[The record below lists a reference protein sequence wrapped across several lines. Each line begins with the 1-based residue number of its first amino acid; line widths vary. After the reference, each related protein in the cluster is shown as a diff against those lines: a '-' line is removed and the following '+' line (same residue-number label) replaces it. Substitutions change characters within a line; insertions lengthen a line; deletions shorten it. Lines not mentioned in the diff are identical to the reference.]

1 MGPKP
6 GTMKKIVISFMVS
19 FLFVFALSAQESGQ
33 ITMAKKGLK
42 KTYLLEGESIDTKQL
57 FSLLESN
64 PSSVD
69 KYKASRINSI
79 VGVSSIAC
87 GTVFIGVGFYYT
99 LKAAQ
104 AVGDNDL
111 GETTDYSAKSNGA
124 MLIGAGF
131 YVVSIPFMLMSNSN
145 LKKSIN
151 LFNASSGS
159 ALNSDVDLYFG
170 FTDDGIGLGLRF

>member
-1 MGPKP
+1 
-6 GTMKKIVISFMVS
+6 MKTIVISCVMS
-19 FLFVFALSAQESGQ
+19 LLFVFPLSAQHSGK
-33 ITMAKKGLK
+33 ITMEKKGLK
-42 KTYLLEGESIDTKQL
+42 RTYLLDGESIDSKQL

-79 VGVSSIAC
+79 VGVSSLAV

-99 LKAAQ
+99 LKASQ
-104 AVGDNDL
+104 AVGENDL
-111 GETTDYSAKSNGA
+111 GETTNYSELSNGA

-131 YVVSIPFMLMSNSN
+131 YVLSVPFMLMSNSN

-159 ALNSDVDLYFG
+159 ASISDVDLYFG
-170 FTDDGIGLGLRF
+170 FTNDGIGIGLRF

>member
-1 MGPKP
+1 
-6 GTMKKIVISFMVS
+6 
-19 FLFVFALSAQESGQ
+19 
-33 ITMAKKGLK
+33 
-42 KTYLLEGESIDTKQL
+42 
-57 FSLLESN
+57 
-64 PSSVD
+64 
-69 KYKASRINSI
+69 
-79 VGVSSIAC
+79 
-87 GTVFIGVGFYYT
+87 
-99 LKAAQ
+99 
-104 AVGDNDL
+104 
-111 GETTDYSAKSNGA
+111 